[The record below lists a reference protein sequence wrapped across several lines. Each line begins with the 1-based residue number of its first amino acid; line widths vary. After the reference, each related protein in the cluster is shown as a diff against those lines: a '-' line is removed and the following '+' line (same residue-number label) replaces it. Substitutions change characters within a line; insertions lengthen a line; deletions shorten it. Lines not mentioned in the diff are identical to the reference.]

1 MDRDELRA
9 WLRLVLTPGVGPSLA
24 RRLLAALGSPQAVWE
39 ASEEAFKDWLKPR
52 ELKAVRAEVPQAI
65 EEQVAL
71 CERWLAEP
79 SPPGCGRALITLA
92 DARYPASLLQ
102 EVADPPVLLW
112 AMGRLNLLQ
121 APAVAVVGSRNP
133 TPQGQENARAFAQA
147 LSEAGLA
154 VVSGLADGV
163 DGLAHE
169 GALSGP
175 GSTIAVVATGLDRV
189 YPAKHQ
195 ALAHRIAEQGLL
207 ISEFALGTPPMQIN
221 FPKRNRIVAG
231 LTRGT
236 LVVEAALQSGSLI
249 TARLASE
256 MAREVFAI
264 PGSIHAP
271 QARGCHALIK
281 QGAKLV
287 ESSDD
292 VLDELRWPRLAGP
305 SVGLVQALG
314 EAAEGEAGAVS
325 TEAEPDPLLAAMGYD
340 PVSQDAL
347 QARTGL
353 NTAELGARLL
363 ELELM
368 GRVARL
374 PGLMFQRL
382 GRA

>member
-1 MDRDELRA
+1 
-9 WLRLVLTPGVGPSLA
+9 
-24 RRLLAALGSPQAVWE
+24 
-39 ASEEAFKDWLKPR
+39 
-52 ELKAVRAEVPQAI
+52 
-65 EEQVAL
+65 
-71 CERWLAEP
+71 
-79 SPPGCGRALITLA
+79 
-92 DARYPASLLQ
+92 
-102 EVADPPVLLW
+102 
-112 AMGRLNLLQ
+112 
-121 APAVAVVGSRNP
+121 
-133 TPQGQENARAFAQA
+133 
-147 LSEAGLA
+147 
-154 VVSGLADGV
+154 
-163 DGLAHE
+163 
-169 GALSGP
+169 
-175 GSTIAVVATGLDRV
+175 VVATGLDRV

-231 LTRGT
+231 LARGT

-271 QARGCHALIK
+271 QSRGCHALIK

-287 ESSDD
+287 ESSSD

-314 EAAEGEAGAVS
+314 EAAEGAAGDVGSVS
-325 TEAEPDPLLAAMGYD
+325 TDAEPDPLLAAMGYD
-340 PVSQDAL
+340 PVNQDAL

-353 NTAELGARLL
+353 PTAELGARLL
-363 ELELM
+363 ELEMM